1 MQENWIIPCNAKY
14 FNVIERFQSFS
25 WAIWKKANRGIN
37 VGDIAYIYVGAPY
50 SQILFKCEVVDDN
63 VDKKTVAE
71 NDYAIQKEGLNGID
85 YIKIELRESYAPG
98 TLSLQNLKKHGLGQ
112 VQTQARADRRL
123 AAYLAQIKGT
133 PFSGGDK
140 THA

>member
-14 FNVIERFQSFS
+14 FNVIERFEAYN
-25 WAIWKKANRGIN
+25 WAIWKKANRGIS
-37 VGDIAYIYVGAPY
+37 VGDIAYIYVGSPY
-50 SQILFKCEVVDDN
+50 SQILYRCVVVDDN
-63 VDKKTVAE
+63 VDKEIVAE
-71 NDYAIQKEGLNGID
+71 NKYAIQKEGLDDID
-85 YIKIELRESYAPG
+85 YIKLELKDSFAPG

-123 AAYLAQIKGT
+123 TAYLSSIEGT
-133 PFSGGDK
+133 PYAGGDM